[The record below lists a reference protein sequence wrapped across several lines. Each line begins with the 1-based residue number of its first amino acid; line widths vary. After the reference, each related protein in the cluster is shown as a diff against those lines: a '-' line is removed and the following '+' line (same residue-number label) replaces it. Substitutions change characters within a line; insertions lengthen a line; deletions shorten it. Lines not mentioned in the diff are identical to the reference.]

1 MKRFQGWSSADGR
14 LATLPIVAIPLLYL
28 AATLLYSACLAP
40 WGRQVDPESAYAMN
54 GLVAAAGYGS
64 MKFDHPGTT
73 TTLLVEVIIKLW
85 ALVVHAPDIVAFGL
99 KNYHAII
106 YAARTG
112 EAIFLFGA
120 LLAGGLIVLNTTG
133 SMVAAMLFQIGPLVH
148 PDTFHFE
155 MVVIPESLMVSC
167 AILGMALVVKA
178 ALDSHPPA
186 VGLGIASG
194 LAFALGFSSKFLYLP
209 LALLG
214 VSLLR
219 NPRAFVAAL
228 ATGIIGFIGFNL
240 TFNPGTMTRGFG
252 WLFSIA
258 THKGIYGHGEP
269 GFIDLDVFLSN
280 FGTLV
285 AEAPLV
291 FAVYVVAA
299 VTSLALMIRTRSC
312 LDPISLTSLA
322 AFIAFVLQVIATSK
336 HFALHYMMASWVLT
350 GGVLV
355 LAGLETRRL
364 FPVVPTTAIAGLAI
378 AVSVFLVVGTL
389 REARRQ
395 AIEWIHLDD
404 IGARLS
410 RAVETAGP
418 ACANVAGPF
427 LRAPEDDESHGY
439 DMTMSAWGD
448 QAMKDRFSSSYVL
461 AFGSTPL
468 LDYNPTYRVL
478 SRNFRPYSF
487 ARLAAEY
494 PCIVV
499 RANVE
504 LDRDNSL
511 GLLDMN
517 PDHCV
522 IEDIQIYTVGLSCA
536 KIQRAFS
543 STNDGS

>member
-1 MKRFQGWSSADGR
+1 
-14 LATLPIVAIPLLYL
+14 
-28 AATLLYSACLAP
+28 
-40 WGRQVDPESAYAMN
+40 
-54 GLVAAAGYGS
+54 
-64 MKFDHPGTT
+64 
-73 TTLLVEVIIKLW
+73 
-85 ALVVHAPDIVAFGL
+85 
-99 KNYHAII
+99 
-106 YAARTG
+106 
-112 EAIFLFGA
+112 
-120 LLAGGLIVLNTTG
+120 
-133 SMVAAMLFQIGPLVH
+133 
-148 PDTFHFE
+148 
-155 MVVIPESLMVSC
+155 
-167 AILGMALVVKA
+167 
-178 ALDSHPPA
+178 
-186 VGLGIASG
+186 
-194 LAFALGFSSKFLYLP
+194 
-209 LALLG
+209 
-214 VSLLR
+214 
-219 NPRAFVAAL
+219 
-228 ATGIIGFIGFNL
+228 
-240 TFNPGTMTRGFG
+240 
-252 WLFSIA
+252 
-258 THKGIYGHGEP
+258 
-269 GFIDLDVFLSN
+269 LSN
-280 FGTLV
+280 FGALV

-299 VTSLALMIRTRSC
+299 VASLAAMIRTRNC
-312 LDPISLTSLA
+312 RDPISLTSLA
-322 AFIAFVLQVIATSK
+322 AFTAFALQVIATSK
-336 HFALHYMMASWVLT
+336 QFALHYMMASWVLT

-355 LAGLETRRL
+355 LAGLEARRL
-364 FPVVPTTAIAGLAI
+364 LPVVPTTAIAGPAI

-389 REARRQ
+389 REIRQQ
-395 AIEWIHLDD
+395 AIEWMHLDD

-468 LDYNPTYRVL
+468 LDYNPAYRSL

-487 ARLAAEY
+487 ARLAGEY

-536 KIQRAFS
+536 RIQRAFS